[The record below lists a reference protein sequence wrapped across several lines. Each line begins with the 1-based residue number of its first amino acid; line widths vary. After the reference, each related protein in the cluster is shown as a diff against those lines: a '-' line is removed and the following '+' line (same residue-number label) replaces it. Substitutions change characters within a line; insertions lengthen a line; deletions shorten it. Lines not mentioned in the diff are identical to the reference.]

1 MSLLI
6 NFFKVELH
14 KKIMKNWLI
23 LLFLV
28 VALLGSVSAT
38 ITNVHIS
45 PEYPNLSSQLV
56 MVNAEIN
63 NESGISYALLH
74 YQISTLQNVLLTSLF
89 FDGYATISLNPKD
102 NAIVSYQIEAI
113 DNLGGVEN
121 SSWFTFTYDGSAPII
136 SINGNNPLEIEINS
150 SYEELGATALD
161 DVYGD
166 LTSSIIISGNVDT
179 TNLGEYTIT
188 YDVSDLAGNIATAT
202 RLVRVIEQPSPVSS
216 SSGGGS
222 NSDSSSSSEN
232 EIIHVITNGTE
243 TNTPESSN
251 NPTVKETDTKAG
263 ITGKSIVELIGQNKG
278 TSIIIGILAVGAIVG
293 WFFLKRQIKRKL
305 WGK

>member
-1 MSLLI
+1 MKKLVFLI
-6 NFFKVELH
+6 F
-14 KKIMKNWLI
+14 LI
-23 LLFLV
+23 L
-28 VALLGSVSAT
+28 ALGSVNAIIS
-38 ITNVHIS
+38 NVHLS

-74 YQISTLQNVLLTSLF
+74 YQISTLPNVLLTSLF
-89 FDGYATISLNPKD
+89 IDGYAAISLNPKD
-102 NAIVSYQIEAI
+102 NAIVSYQIEAV

-121 SSWFTFTYDGSAPII
+121 SSWFTFTYDGSAPVI
-136 SINGNNPLEIEINS
+136 SIIGDNPLEIEINS
-150 SYEELGATALD
+150 TYEELGATATD
-161 DVYGD
+161 SVYGD

-202 RLVRVIEQPSPVSS
+202 RIVRVVEQPSPVPS

-232 EIIHVITNGTE
+232 EIIHVITNNTE

-251 NPTVKETDTKAG
+251 NPEVKETDTKAG

-278 TSIIIGILAVGAIVG
+278 TSIVVGVLAVGAIVG
-293 WFFLKRQIKRKL
+293 YFFLKREIKRKL